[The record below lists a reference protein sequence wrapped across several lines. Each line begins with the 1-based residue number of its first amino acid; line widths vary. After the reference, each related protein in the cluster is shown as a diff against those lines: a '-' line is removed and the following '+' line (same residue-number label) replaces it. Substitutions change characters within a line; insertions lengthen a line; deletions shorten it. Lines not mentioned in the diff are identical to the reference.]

1 MKTLIT
7 INLESPIVEIGLSKI
22 YHCLRICTYVG
33 CRQDVADWHDYPF
46 QPHVVAR
53 SRIQAYMMW
62 IVMKYIEILIA
73 YGDYYFRQNT
83 LEAIPDATQL

>member
-46 QPHVVAR
+46 Q
-53 SRIQAYMMW
+53 AYMMW